1 MAALMKAIQGWEL
14 VIGVV
19 GSAIVLEAL
28 SVIVW
33 VLVLDA
39 PGVPLIGGLVGA
51 IVGIVV
57 GRRLKQLN
65 QSN

>member
-1 MAALMKAIQGWEL
+1 MKAIQGWEL